1 MYTLRNPFA
10 GFLDTK
16 TNRVSD
22 PTTDRELISEFDD
35 HHTAGSLHWMR
46 ELANS
51 NDTMPLI
58 PVVLHIIN
66 TMDVVSEGDRGGCPR
81 LQHF

>member
-1 MYTLRNPFA
+1 M
-10 GFLDTK
+10 K

-58 PVVLHIIN
+58 PVVLYIIN
-66 TMDVVSEGDRGGCPR
+66 TMDVVSEGDRVEVGDYYLR